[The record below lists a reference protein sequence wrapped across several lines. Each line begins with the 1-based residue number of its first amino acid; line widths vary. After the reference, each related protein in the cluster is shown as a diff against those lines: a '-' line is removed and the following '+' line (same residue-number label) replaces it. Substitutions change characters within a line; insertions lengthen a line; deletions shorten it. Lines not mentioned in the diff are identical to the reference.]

1 MTLFVE
7 MSATSLKPSRLS
19 ILEIGDLMLI
29 WTFDFLKR
37 DQTVQGGQ
45 RILHSRTYVD
55 GVYSEKFN
63 DSDKNT
69 LFLAYLTLFPGKE
82 IVKIR
87 LMPPDSNEYIIHYL
101 EKRFIDNGLIG
112 VLTVQETNTDKP
124 FNTWGSEDLLAQY
137 IFGYYFERVLAG
149 ELCTASEILEFH
161 KWLDEEIIEYYKEW
175 LEEREKCF
183 ELDNKKVQT
192 ENSSADP
199 FWNDVDMLWEFQFIN
214 EFGFP
219 ITNVIRYKNGIKQ
232 NWGSEEEI
240 NFQNLES
247 MTISVLKS
255 ILDQSKRK
263 MIIDYFKVK
272 LENEL
277 GYSYVFFKYMTVQAI
292 TVVILLS
299 IGYYNK
305 KKFQMIQY
313 FKGNERLVLEDIKNE
328 IEKNSQIMDS
338 PNRFVDDSK
347 HKLIEDLIEK
357 IINKNIKTTKNINE
371 SF

>member
-1 MTLFVE
+1 M
-7 MSATSLKPSRLS
+7 
-19 ILEIGDLMLI
+19 EIGDLMLI

-45 RILHSRTYVD
+45 KILHSRTYLD
-55 GVYSEKFN
+55 GVYSEKFK
-63 DSDKNT
+63 DKDKNS

-87 LMPPDSNEYIIHYL
+87 LIPPDSNEYVIHYL

-112 VLTVQETNTDKP
+112 VLTVQEINTDKP
-124 FNTWGSEDLLAQY
+124 FNTWGSEDLMAQY

-149 ELCTASEILEFH
+149 ELCTVQEILEFH
-161 KWLDEEIIEYYKEW
+161 KWLDEEITEYYKEW
-175 LEEREKCF
+175 LDEREKCF
-183 ELDNKKVQT
+183 ELERKAPPM
-192 ENSSADP
+192 NSESEDR
-199 FWNDVDMLWEFQFIN
+199 FWQDVDKLWEFQFIN

-255 ILDQSKRK
+255 ILEQSKRK

-277 GYSYVFFKYMTVQAI
+277 GYSYVFFKYI
-292 TVVILLS
+292 TVESITIVLLLS

-305 KKFQMIQY
+305 KHLQMIQY
-313 FKGNERLVLEDIKNE
+313 FKGNERKVLDEIKNTIESKPE
-328 IEKNSQIMDS
+328 IIGS
-338 PNRFVDDSK
+338 PKRFIDDSN
-347 HKLIEDLIEK
+347 HQVIEQLIESYISQ
-357 IINKNIKTTKNINE
+357 NTKQQNNINE

>member
-1 MTLFVE
+1 MKIFASTCANSKKL
-7 MSATSLKPSRLS
+7 SRLS
-19 ILEIGDLMLI
+19 LVEIGDLMLI

-45 RILHSRTYVD
+45 KILHSRTYVD
-55 GVYSEKFN
+55 GVYSDKFK
-63 DSDKNT
+63 DKDKNT

-87 LMPPDSNEYIIHYL
+87 LIPPDSNEYVIHYL
-101 EKRFIDNGLIG
+101 EKRFIDAGLIG

-124 FNTWGSEDLLAQY
+124 FNTWGSEDLMAQY
-137 IFGYYFERVLAG
+137 IFGYYFERVLTG
-149 ELCTASEILEFH
+149 ELCTVQEILEFH
-161 KWLDEEIIEYYKEW
+161 KWLDEEIMEYYKEW
-175 LEEREKCF
+175 IDEREKCF
-183 ELDNKKVQT
+183 ENEKRVVPINEESEDR
-192 ENSSADP
+192 
-199 FWNDVDMLWEFQFIN
+199 FWKEVDKFWEFQFIN

-219 ITNVIRYKNGIKQ
+219 ITNVIRYKNEIKQ
-232 NWGSEEEI
+232 QWGTEDEI

-277 GYSYVFFKYMTVQAI
+277 GYSYVFFKYITVESI
-292 TVVILLS
+292 TVVLLLS

-305 KKFQMIQY
+305 RRLQMIQF
-313 FKGNERLVLEDIKNE
+313 FKGNERKVLDEIKKTIESNPEILGSPKRFIDDQNHKNIEQLIENIIIKN
-328 IEKNSQIMDS
+328 
-338 PNRFVDDSK
+338 
-347 HKLIEDLIEK
+347 
-357 IINKNIKTTKNINE
+357 NKTQNNINE